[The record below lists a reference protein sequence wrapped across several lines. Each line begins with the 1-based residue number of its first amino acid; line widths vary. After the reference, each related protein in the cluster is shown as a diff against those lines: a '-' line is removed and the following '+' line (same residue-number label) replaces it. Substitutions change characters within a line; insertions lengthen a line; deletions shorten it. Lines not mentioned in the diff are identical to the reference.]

1 MTEKVLIAC
10 VYYDNGETW
19 EDHYSRNDILGVCK
33 SFQDLDEAFDKHIET
48 LGNRYRL
55 ARPDK
60 STPFSGC
67 LGSEDPTEFYF
78 YAMYKAV
85 KGSQAYDE
93 SIYIYYY
100 LVKEVKSA
108 KKI

>member
-1 MTEKVLIAC
+1 MAEKVLIAC
-10 VYYDNGETW
+10 VHYDNGETW
-19 EDHYSRNDILGVCK
+19 EDNYSSNNILGVCK
-33 SFQDLDEAFDKHIET
+33 SFQDLDEVFDKHIET
-48 LGNRYRL
+48 LGNRYRI

-60 STPFSGC
+60 STPFYDC
-67 LGSEDPTEFYF
+67 LGIDDPTDFYF

-93 SIYIYYY
+93 SSYIYYY

-108 KKI
+108 SKI

>member
-1 MTEKVLIAC
+1 MAEKVLIAC
-10 VYYDNGETW
+10 VHYDNGETW

-33 SFQDLDEAFDKHIET
+33 SFQDLDEVFDKHIET
-48 LGNRYRL
+48 LGKIYRL

-60 STPFSGC
+60 NMSFSGC

-93 SIYIYYY
+93 SSYIYYY